1 MGILEN
7 CLKFSN
13 FIWVGMGLV
22 VGGQPHLF
30 LVIIKMLHGISA
42 RFCLN
47 FGHRKGNRVRFR
59 LIINIYLQ
67 IQGNS

>member
-13 FIWVGMGLV
+13 FVYVGMGLV
-22 VGGQPHLF
+22 VEGQRHIF
-30 LVIIKMLHGISA
+30 SAIIKMLHGISA

-47 FGHRKGNRVRFR
+47 FMHTKGNRVRFR
-59 LIINIYLQ
+59 LIINIHLQ
-67 IQGNS
+67 IQGYS